1 MHIYMH
7 TYNNTTGALCIYT
20 CIHITICIYMYAH
33 DKIHMHITICI
44 RQRWG
49 SNCILSASQK
59 LCSVAH
65 ARESAARR
73 CARQTKPD
81 ELLAAHEQDFVWCG
95 RVASTAEVRDKTNI
109 THSRTCVSH
118 TLASRLCAR
127 DSVTNELIKSFHIY
141 LFLTYEWVT
150 TREWIIWM
158 SYYTWMNHMNELL
171 HVNESYEWV
180 TTRECFGYAQVGAL
194 DLTNS
199 CFRHFFPHE
208 LTNFWVC
215 TSHVSCHMTH
225 SYVEM
230 CERQVRDKNCV

>member
-49 SNCILSASQK
+49 SNCILPASQK

-65 ARESAARR
+65 ARESGARR

-158 SYYTWMNHMNELL
+158 SYYTWM
-171 HVNESYEWV
+171 
-180 TTRECFGYAQVGAL
+180 
-194 DLTNS
+194 
-199 CFRHFFPHE
+199 
-208 LTNFWVC
+208 FWVC
-215 TSHVSCHMTH
+215 ASWSSWSHELMFQTLFPSRTHELLGMHKSCLMSHDSFVCRNVWETSSWQELCVRHEFVRWNVGETWVPM
-225 SYVEM
+225 SYI
-230 CERQVRDKNCV
+230 